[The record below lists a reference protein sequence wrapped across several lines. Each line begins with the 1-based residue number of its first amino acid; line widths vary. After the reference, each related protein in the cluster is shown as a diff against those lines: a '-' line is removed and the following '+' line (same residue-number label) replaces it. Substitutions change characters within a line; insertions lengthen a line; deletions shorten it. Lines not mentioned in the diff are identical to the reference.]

1 MDGHRPRRSEDRAP
15 ATTPE
20 HLKRLLPLRLLGAG
34 DLEALAGTATAR
46 RLEADAVLRARDER
60 DQLLWLLEGELVLGG
75 PERSPTR
82 LVAGSEPA
90 RRPVFW
96 PRTGYVAARARGPAR
111 LLALDA
117 GRVRALF
124 RDAHAPCA
132 AGSGA
137 KAPADGRLGA
147 LAARLEAGAFE
158 VPAMPEVAVRI
169 RGRLAKPGVT
179 VAALAEL
186 ARLDPGLSGHLLQAA
201 NSPVYG
207 GRARA
212 RTVPEALERLG
223 LGAGRSVVT
232 AIALHHLLEPA
243 DPALRARGHAL
254 WARSVDL
261 GAGAH
266 ALARVTERVDPERA
280 LLAGV
285 LHRVGAL
292 VLLGLLGDEDA
303 SVPAAEVDRVLAV
316 LGRRAG
322 ERVLERWDLGADLR
336 DVVRHWNAPEADA
349 GPESACRELVQVA
362 ALLLDGADEGAVI
375 GHPAFKRSG
384 LPADNIDQ
392 LRVRVEAHQA
402 VLCGLLG
409 R

>member
-1 MDGHRPRRSEDRAP
+1 MDGHRERRPDAAP

-20 HLKRLLPLRLLGAG
+20 RLGRLLPLRLLSTR
-34 DLEALAGTATAR
+34 DLEALAATATER
-46 RLEADAVLRARDER
+46 RLEAGAVLRARDER
-60 DQLLWLLEGELVLGG
+60 AQLLWLLDGELVLGG
-75 PERSPTR
+75 PERTPTR

-117 GRVRALF
+117 GRVRTLF
-124 RDAHAPCA
+124 GGATAPCA
-132 AGSGA
+132 GNGSA
-137 KAPADGRLGA
+137 PAAPADARVRA

-158 VPAMPEVAVRI
+158 VPTMPEVAVRI

-179 VAALAEL
+179 AGALAEL

-207 GRARA
+207 GRPRA

-223 LGAGRSVVT
+223 LAAGRSVVT

-292 VLLGLLGDEDA
+292 VLLGLLGEA
-303 SVPAAEVDRVLAV
+303 GEPLPAGEVDRVLAV

-322 ERVLERWDLGADLR
+322 ERVLERWDLAADLR

-349 GPESACRELVQVA
+349 GPESACRDLVQVA
-362 ALLLDGADEGAVI
+362 ALLLDGADELAVA

-384 LPADNIDQ
+384 LSADNLDQ
-392 LRVRVEAHQA
+392 LLVRVEAHQA